1 MRTFRAYTPWLL
13 VAPAVIWVIVFGL
26 FPFFNTV
33 VLSFTDARPLTG
45 GEFIGVDNYT
55 RLWSDPLF
63 WNAATTTFI
72 YVIVCVPLL
81 TFLPLLV
88 ALLMQKKIP
97 FISAFRTLAYFPV
110 IASAVVVALIWR
122 WLFDS
127 RGIINQALQF
137 VGITERSIPF
147 LIDRWTL
154 LGASILLTV
163 WMGLGYYMVL
173 YLAALAAVDPELHA
187 AAAID
192 GANGPQ
198 RFRYVTIPGVRAAML
213 LVSALIAVSAM
224 RIFSELYVLTNGT
237 GGPGGENISIVM
249 LVRQVGAGLN
259 GQLGY
264 ASAVS
269 VVLFFLTLFPLLGI
283 AWMNNRSEEAAR

>member
-1 MRTFRAYTPWLL
+1 MRTFGWYTPWLL
-13 VAPAVIWVIVFGL
+13 VGAAVLWVVVFGL

-33 VLSFTDARPLTG
+33 ILSFTDARPLTG

-55 RLWSDPLF
+55 RLWDDRLF
-63 WNAATTTFI
+63 WNALTTTFI
-72 YVIVCVPLL
+72 YVAVCVPLL
-81 TFLPLLV
+81 TFGPLLV

-97 FISAFRTLAYFPV
+97 FIGAFRTIAYFPV
-110 IASAVVVALIWR
+110 IASAVVVALIWQ

-137 VGITERSIPF
+137 VGITDRSIPF

-154 LGASILLTV
+154 LGAAILLTV

-173 YLAALAAVDPELHA
+173 YLAALAAVNPELHE

-192 GANGPQ
+192 GANQRQ
-198 RFRYVTIPGVRAAML
+198 RFWNVTIPGVRNAMMLVAA
-213 LVSALIAVSAM
+213 LVGVSAM
-224 RIFSELYVLTNGT
+224 RIFTELHVLTNGT

-259 GQLGY
+259 GQTGY

-269 VVLFFLTLFPLLGI
+269 VVLFFLTLVPLLAI
-283 AWMNNRSEEAAR
+283 AWMNNRSEAGKS

>member
-1 MRTFRAYTPWLL
+1 MRTFRWYTPWLL
-13 VAPAVIWVIVFGL
+13 VAAAVIWVLVFSL

-33 VLSFTDARPLTG
+33 LLSFTDTRPLEG
-45 GEFIGVDNYT
+45 GQFIGIDNYT
-55 RLWSDPLF
+55 RLWRDPLF
-63 WNAATTTFI
+63 WNAITTTFI
-72 YVIVCVPLL
+72 YVAACVPLL
-81 TFLPLLV
+81 TFGPLLV
-88 ALLMQKKIP
+88 ALLVQKRIP
-97 FISAFRTLAYFPV
+97 FISAIRTLAYFPV

-137 VGITERSIPF
+137 VGITDAPYPF
-147 LIDRWTL
+147 LIERWSL
-154 LGASILLTV
+154 LGAAILLTV

-173 YLAALAAVDPELHA
+173 YLAALAAVNPELHE

-198 RFRYVTIPGVRAAML
+198 RFWNVTVPGVRNAMM
-213 LVSALIAVSAM
+213 LVCALIAVSAM
-224 RIFSELYVLTNGT
+224 RIFTELYVLTHGT

-249 LVRQVGAGLN
+249 LVRQVGSGLR

-269 VVLFFLTLFPLLGI
+269 VVLFFLTLLPLLAI
-283 AWMNNRSEEAAR
+283 AWMNNRNSEGAR